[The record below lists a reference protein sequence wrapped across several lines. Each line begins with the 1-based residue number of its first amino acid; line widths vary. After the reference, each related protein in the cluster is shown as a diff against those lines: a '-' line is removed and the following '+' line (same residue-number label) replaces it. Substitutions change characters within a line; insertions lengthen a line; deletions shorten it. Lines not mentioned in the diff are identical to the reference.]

1 MTVCLILELSIIFV
15 EPEMRLEFLPW
26 SSQEVKRLSRISI
39 RIDALIRQR
48 KLLKI
53 VLKIEEARKD

>member
-1 MTVCLILELSIIFV
+1 
-15 EPEMRLEFLPW
+15 MRLEFLPW
-26 SSQEVKRLSRISI
+26 SSREAKRLSRISI